1 MLTVTYALVTLSVE
15 QKKSRNILSTLQ
27 QQIQSCAEKRGP
39 ADRSFIES
47 ILYQLVQ
54 FDEACRW
61 RNLELYVIPALSR
74 ATTEAQALIAELEL
88 LSSAGE
94 NILRSVR
101 CRLWQAFEQGSDGL
115 KDLCGAMDHYC
126 HSLFQRLAKEED
138 ELLPM
143 AQRIISNDE
152 WFDIAAQFISHDAE
166 THAHK
171 PVLPDARFAG
181 RSLPTFAT
189 RVAKLYQVSG

>member
-15 QKKSRNILSTLQ
+15 QKKSRSNLSSLR
-27 QQIQSCAEKRGP
+27 QQIQLCAEKHGTT
-39 ADRSFIES
+39 DRSFIES

-61 RNLELYVIPALSR
+61 RNLELYVIPALAR

-88 LSSAGE
+88 LSSTGE
-94 NILRSVR
+94 SILRSVR
-101 CRLWQAFEQGSDGL
+101 SRLWQAYEQGSDGI
-115 KDLCGAMDHYC
+115 KELCSAMDRYC
-126 HSLFQRLAKEED
+126 HSLCQRLAKEEE

-143 AQRIISNDE
+143 AQRVISNDE

-171 PVLPDARFAG
+171 PVAPDVRFGARSRA
-181 RSLPTFAT
+181 TFAT
-189 RVAKLYQVSG
+189 RVAKLYQVAG